1 MFTRVIFIA
10 AFFVFAAPGFAQ
22 NSAAPAAKPITE
34 FDVNGMKVIVKR
46 RASSPTV
53 SVGLFIRG
61 GVTNQKPE
69 NAGIESLALAVASE
83 ASAKYSRESLRKELS
98 RTGSSIGGGS
108 GYDYGTI
115 AMSST
120 RQHFDKTWQLYT
132 DVVLNPAFAQ
142 ADFDQVR
149 DRTITGLRNRGISP
163 DDALNTFESSL
174 LFADHPYKI
183 EPSGTIETI
192 QKITL
197 AEAKAYYRSVLETS
211 RLLLI
216 VVGDIDPAVFQTQAI
231 ASFGKLPKGNYV
243 AKPVNK
249 VAFTEPT
256 LDVSRRALATNYVKG
271 VFLAP
276 SLSDPDYYA
285 MRVAITMLQSRV
297 NQEVRVK
304 RNLSYAPNA
313 EMDKN
318 AANTANI
325 YVTAVDANQAV
336 SVMLTEI
343 ATMKAQAMDPSE
355 YEGIPGYFLTTYYL
369 QQETNSAQVS
379 ELAQYELLGGGWE
392 MSLKFLDNISKVTP
406 ADVRTVANKYM
417 KNLKFYVIGD
427 PAAIDRPIFLRSE

>member
-1 MFTRVIFIA
+1 MFRKVIFIA
-10 AFFVFAAPGFAQ
+10 TLFVVAVPAFAQ
-22 NSAAPAAKPITE
+22 TTAAPAAKPITE

-46 RASSPTV
+46 RPSSPTV

-83 ASAKYSRESLRKELS
+83 ASAKYPREALRRELS

-108 GYDYGTI
+108 GYDYGTL

-132 DVVLNPAFAQ
+132 DVVINPAFAQ
-142 ADFDQVR
+142 ADFDQIR

-174 LFADHPYKI
+174 LFAGHPYAI

-192 QKITL
+192 QKITM
-197 AEAKAYYRSVLETS
+197 ADAKTYYRSLLETS
-211 RLLLI
+211 RLLLV
-216 VVGDIDPAVFQTQAI
+216 VVGDIDPAVFQKQAT

-243 AKPVNK
+243 AKPVGK
-249 VAFTEPT
+249 IAFTEPT
-256 LDVSRRALATNYVKG
+256 LDVSQRSLPTNYVKG
-271 VFLAP
+271 TFLAP

-313 EMDKN
+313 EMDSN
-318 AANTANI
+318 LANTANI

-336 SVMLTEI
+336 TVMLTEI
-343 ATMKAQAMDPSE
+343 ASMKAQAMDQSQ

-369 QQETNSAQVS
+369 QQETNSAQVA

-392 MSLKFLDNISKVTP
+392 RSMQFLDNIRKVTP

-417 KNLKFYVIGD
+417 KNLRFYVIGD
-427 PAAIDRPIFLRSE
+427 TAAIDRPIFLRS